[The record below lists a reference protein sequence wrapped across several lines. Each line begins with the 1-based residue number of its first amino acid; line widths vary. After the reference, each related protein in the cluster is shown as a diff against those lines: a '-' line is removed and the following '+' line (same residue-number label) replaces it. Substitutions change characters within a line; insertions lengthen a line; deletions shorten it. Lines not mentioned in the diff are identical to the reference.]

1 MSRKGDRT
9 KHNIAL
15 AARKLFAAKGFSKV
29 TMQDI
34 CNASGMSRG
43 GVYRHF
49 DSTGDVFTYIINEE
63 QEKALASLKLAIKT
77 RVPAYKIFDR
87 FIRARIAQV
96 LDDETS
102 IDNAV
107 TEFVSG
113 NPEGAAFLAENIEKS
128 VKIVA
133 DIIRICRSE
142 GIFSCSDP
150 EGMARQILWTIEGM
164 SKHNALIKVT
174 DSEVEEQIRLF
185 YEMLNR
191 K

>member
-9 KHNIAL
+9 KSYIAS
-15 AARKLFAAKGFSKV
+15 AARKVFVAKGFSRV

-34 CNASGMSRG
+34 CDASNMSRG

-49 DSTGDVFTYIINEE
+49 DSTAAVITYIINEE

-77 RVPAYKIFDR
+77 RVPAYKIFDK
-87 FIRARIAQV
+87 FIRARIRQV
-96 LDDETS
+96 IDSETS

-107 TEFVSG
+107 MEFAYCD
-113 NPEGAAFLAENIEKS
+113 PEGAAFLVSSINKS

-150 EGMARQILWTIEGM
+150 EGMARHVLWVIEGM
-164 SKHNALIKVT
+164 SKHNTLIKIT
-174 DSEVEEQIRLF
+174 DKEVEDQIRLI
-185 YEMLNR
+185 YEILKR